1 MSPFEFLNSI
11 NHSKKD
17 VMVDDL
23 TEKSYNSFMVNRS
36 LSYFPDTVGFANVM
50 NQYPVSYT
58 HLRAHET

>member
-23 TEKSYNSFMVNRS
+23 TEKSYNDLNQNVEKISVNHQIFGAAKVS
-36 LSYFPDTVGFANVM
+36 GCPL
-50 NQYPVSYT
+50 PV
-58 HLRAHET
+58 